1 MIMDDMNWIKERC
14 DAFDIPIRLGPFES
28 GVRDITKNSFGMP
41 ESPMETWVEVGD
53 QGKRFEYADNAMKY
67 IDYLIH
73 LKQKET
79 DEEDEEENE
88 ESDE

>member
-1 MIMDDMNWIKERC
+1 MIMDDITWLRERC
-14 DAFDIPIRLGPFES
+14 EAFDIPVKLGPFNS
-28 GVRDITKNSFGMP
+28 GTRDITVNDFGMP
-41 ESPMETWVEVGD
+41 FTPMETWVEVGD

-73 LKQKET
+73 IKEK
-79 DEEDEEENE
+79 EEDETK